1 MKLDD
6 MKISSRLIL
15 GFGALGLLIAFMGAV
30 AQFKVSVMNQLFA
43 QVIAERIPK
52 IVLVNDIK
60 GDGTLIADA
69 LRNMITLS
77 DTEKITKEGAR
88 IPAGRARIGEWLKQ
102 LDEQSAGV
110 SQVGEAVNQ
119 MDQVTQQNAALV
131 EEMAASASS
140 LKTQAQDLVQV
151 VAVFRLGTDDGQPVP
166 PSHALR
172 EGSPRA
178 LLR

>member
-1 MKLDD
+1 MKLDA

-15 GFGALGLLIAFMGAV
+15 GFGTLGLLMAFMGAV
-30 AQFKVSVMNQLFA
+30 AQFKVVMNQLFA

-77 DTEKITKEGAR
+77 DTEKITKDGAR
-88 IPAGRARIGEWLKQ
+88 IPAGRARIGERLKQ
-102 LDEQSAGV
+102 LNEQSAGV

-119 MDQVTQQNAALV
+119 NGSGDAAKYRTGRRDAGV
-131 EEMAASASS
+131 
-140 LKTQAQDLVQV
+140 
-151 VAVFRLGTDDGQPVP
+151 G
-166 PSHALR
+166 
-172 EGSPRA
+172 
-178 LLR
+178 